1 MSDYRHWTSD
11 EEKYIQDHWRLQT
24 DGEMAA
30 ALDRS
35 EGAVR
40 TKRRELRCSPQKT
53 WTPEELQY
61 LEDHWGTVSIPGI
74 AKKLGRTVNAIKVR
88 VARMGL
94 GGMLNSGDYVTFNVQ
109 NSGKKLQ
116 RFCFYCLATPRIKK
130 IGTVASWTGTTPP
143 WCPKGR
149 G

>member
-11 EEKYIQDHWRLQT
+11 EEKYIQEHWRLQT

-53 WTPEELQY
+53 CRTWKTIGVPCRF
-61 LEDHWGTVSIPGI
+61 LESPRSSG
-74 AKKLGRTVNAIKVR
+74 
-88 VARMGL
+88 AR
-94 GGMLNSGDYVTFNVQ
+94 
-109 NSGKKLQ
+109 
-116 RFCFYCLATPRIKK
+116 
-130 IGTVASWTGTTPP
+130 
-143 WCPKGR
+143 
-149 G
+149 

>member
-94 GGMLNSGDYVTFNVQ
+94 GGMLNSGDYVILTGENGC
-109 NSGKKLQ
+109 GKS
-116 RFCFYCLATPRIKK
+116 T
-130 IGTVASWTGTTPP
+130 
-143 WCPKGR
+143 
-149 G
+149 

>member
-40 TKRRELRCSPQKT
+40 TKRRELRCSPQKPGRRKNCST
-53 WTPEELQY
+53 WKIIGVPCRF
-61 LEDHWGTVSIPGI
+61 LESPRSSG
-74 AKKLGRTVNAIKVR
+74 
-88 VARMGL
+88 AR
-94 GGMLNSGDYVTFNVQ
+94 
-109 NSGKKLQ
+109 
-116 RFCFYCLATPRIKK
+116 
-130 IGTVASWTGTTPP
+130 
-143 WCPKGR
+143 
-149 G
+149 

>member
-11 EEKYIQDHWRLQT
+11 EEKYIQEHWRLQT

-88 VARMGL
+88 VPEWGWV
-94 GGMLNSGDYVTFNVQ
+94 G
-109 NSGKKLQ
+109 
-116 RFCFYCLATPRIKK
+116 C
-130 IGTVASWTGTTPP
+130 
-143 WCPKGR
+143 
-149 G
+149 

>member
-11 EEKYIQDHWRLQT
+11 EEKYIQEHWRLQT

-53 WTPEELQY
+53 WTPEERSTWKTIGVPCRF
-61 LEDHWGTVSIPGI
+61 LESPRSSG
-74 AKKLGRTVNAIKVR
+74 
-88 VARMGL
+88 AR
-94 GGMLNSGDYVTFNVQ
+94 
-109 NSGKKLQ
+109 
-116 RFCFYCLATPRIKK
+116 
-130 IGTVASWTGTTPP
+130 
-143 WCPKGR
+143 
-149 G
+149 

>member
-40 TKRRELRCSPQKT
+40 T
-53 WTPEELQY
+53 
-61 LEDHWGTVSIPGI
+61 TVSYTHLTLP
-74 AKKLGRTVNAIKVR
+74 
-88 VARMGL
+88 
-94 GGMLNSGDYVTFNVQ
+94 
-109 NSGKKLQ
+109 
-116 RFCFYCLATPRIKK
+116 
-130 IGTVASWTGTTPP
+130 TT
-143 WCPKGR
+143 
-149 G
+149 